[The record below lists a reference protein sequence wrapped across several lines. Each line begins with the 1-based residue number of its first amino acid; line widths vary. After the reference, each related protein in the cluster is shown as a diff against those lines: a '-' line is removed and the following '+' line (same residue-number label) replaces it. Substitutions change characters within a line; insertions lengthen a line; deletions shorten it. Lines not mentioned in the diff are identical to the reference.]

1 MAVAIVKGFI
11 VESKCMDCSPRQ
23 NKVAC
28 VERWPFVE
36 V

>member
-1 MAVAIVKGFI
+1 MAVAIVKSFI

-23 NKVAC
+23 NKMAF
-28 VERWPFVE
+28 VESWPFVE